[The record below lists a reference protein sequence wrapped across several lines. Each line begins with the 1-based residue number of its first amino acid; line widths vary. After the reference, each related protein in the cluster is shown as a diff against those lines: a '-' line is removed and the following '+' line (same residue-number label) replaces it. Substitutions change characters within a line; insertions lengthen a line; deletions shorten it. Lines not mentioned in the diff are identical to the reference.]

1 MIVSSKNYNGKG
13 YGFDKKA
20 YRKEVSRLASLAN
33 KRLKRLEAS
42 NLTDSPAYQK
52 WVEGGKV
59 KFSVKGKDFNQL
71 QAEMSKLNSFVNSKT
86 STIRGLNGVLKDM
99 AANTGIRYKN
109 MTELRSKAGKFFEL
123 SSKVEQYLRTVEDLG
138 SAIGYHEI
146 WDVINEYTDEYK
158 VDLEDS
164 ETNIDDL
171 VKMVSDLITKQPKKE
186 THDFGGDWV
195 FLQ

>member
-1 MIVSSKNYNGKG
+1 MIVSSKNSSGKG

-33 KRLKRLEAS
+33 KRLKRLEES